1 MRNIVVHQVV
11 QARGEAN
18 RIELLVVRGV
28 AFGLKQLE
36 VSVRGDR
43 GSPTKVRVET
53 APDGEFRAT
62 FDNGTALRDAG
73 CVCGATVHAR
83 VADANDPE
91 GCYSSI
97 ETRLVC
103 NSPERIA

>member
-11 QARGEAN
+11 RARGEAN

-43 GSPTKVRVET
+43 GTPAKLRVET
-53 APDGEFRAT
+53 AADGGFHAS

-73 CVCGATVHAR
+73 CVCGATLHAR

-97 ETRLVC
+97 EARLVC
-103 NSPERIA
+103 DSHERIA